1 MSAGK
6 SSKVVALA
14 VLRGGDVHARAECDI
29 YSRRHTRM
37 FDILDE
43 MGFVEEL
50 EDVELKYTRL
60 MSRPG
65 EHCGPQH
72 NG

>member
-1 MSAGK
+1 
-6 SSKVVALA
+6 VALA

-43 MGFVEEL
+43 MGKISPLTLYALQVAFKVHGT
-50 EDVELKYTRL
+50 VQGRST
-60 MSRPG
+60 S
-65 EHCGPQH
+65 
-72 NG
+72 